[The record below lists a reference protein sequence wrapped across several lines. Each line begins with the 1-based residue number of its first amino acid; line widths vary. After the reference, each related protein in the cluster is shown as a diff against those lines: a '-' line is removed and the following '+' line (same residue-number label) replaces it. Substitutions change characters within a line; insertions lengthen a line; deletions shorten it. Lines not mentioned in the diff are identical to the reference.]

1 METLVEQDRI
11 TFSVSMSVEAYELLI
26 AHAKV
31 IDFDPDY
38 FVESLVELY
47 SKDFTKRM
55 MEVC

>member
-1 METLVEQDRI
+1 MNEVIDEELI
-11 TFSVSMSVEAYELLI
+11 TVSVSMSVEAYELLL

-55 MEVC
+55 MEVR

>member
-1 METLVEQDRI
+1 
-11 TFSVSMSVEAYELLI
+11 
-26 AHAKV
+26 V

>member
-1 METLVEQDRI
+1 MNEVIDEELI
-11 TFSVSMSVEAYELLI
+11 TVSVSMSVEAYELLF

-31 IDFDPDY
+31 IDFGPDY

-55 MEVC
+55 MEVS